1 MTQQCLGNRRAAD
14 HCERRRIQNPE
25 RNALPPAGARGSL
38 ASDDLAGNFLGRQLQ
53 ADIGF
58 AGLHTVIFAVDDQRP
73 ARQGSAIMRKTN
85 HARPMKCERSGA
97 APVAAA
103 DAGPGRRDLERL
115 DA

>member
-1 MTQQCLGNRRAAD
+1 MNAAA
-14 HCERRRIQNPE
+14 HPE
-25 RNALPPAGARGSL
+25 RNALPPAGAGRSL

-53 ADIGF
+53 ADIGC

-73 ARQGSAIMRKTN
+73 ARQGSAIVRKHVLN
-85 HARPMKCERSGA
+85 HGRPMKCERSGA

-103 DAGPGRRDLERL
+103 DAGPVRRDLERL